1 MAGRSVRVTR
11 WKKFWLYGEL
21 VQEAADTGAG
31 RVRGWF
37 PRQCA
42 VEVVDHTDCCSGTW
56 SLLLLYCNP
65 QYLLDQPS
73 NEYNNRKSD
82 EKKKIK

>member
-1 MAGRSVRVTR
+1 MRVTR

-21 VQEAADTGAG
+21 AQDIADSQTG

-42 VEVVDHTDCCSGTW
+42 VEEVDHRDCCSGT
-56 SLLLLYCNP
+56 
-65 QYLLDQPS
+65 
-73 NEYNNRKSD
+73 
-82 EKKKIK
+82 

>member
-1 MAGRSVRVTR
+1 MAGSSVRVTR

-21 VQEAADTGAG
+21 AQDIADSQTG

-42 VEVVDHTDCCSGTW
+42 VEVVDHRDCCSGT
-56 SLLLLYCNP
+56 
-65 QYLLDQPS
+65 
-73 NEYNNRKSD
+73 
-82 EKKKIK
+82 